1 MHQAIN
7 SLPPLLPPQRLRR
20 YNKVLASA
28 HVPGLNIGK
37 VSLSAI
43 TNMGWVP
50 LFFQSC
56 SCMRASCAKNE
67 NTTHRQTWACVC
79 LCDHCTEPPYS
90 SMSVCGPHHTV
101 AIIKISCCTSRHPE
115 SNAPYGPCLHWVA
128 RRTGANQA
136 ASQDMARACA
146 YVLNRKH
153 QTRRESTHTHHTQNS
168 DWV

>member
-7 SLPPLLPPQRLRR
+7 PLPPQRLRR

-43 TNMGWVP
+43 ANMGWVP
-50 LFFQSC
+50 LFIS
-56 SCMRASCAKNE
+56 SAARARVRLAQK
-67 NTTHRQTWACVC
+67 TKTRPTDRRGRACVC
-79 LCDHCTEPPYS
+79 VCDHCTEPPYS
-90 SMSVCGPHHTV
+90 SVSVCGPHHTV

-115 SNAPYGPCLHWVA
+115 SNAPYGPCLHWAA

-136 ASQDMARACA
+136 ASQDMAHACA
-146 YVLNRKH
+146 YVLNHKH
-153 QTRRESTHTHHTQNS
+153 QTRHESTHTSHSNS